1 MRLQAVEHGHRF
13 KERLILG
20 IVRRT
25 MGEATDVQRVLF
37 HRPEFLGRPLGAIT
51 HHAMRLPGD
60 WSIAEREL
68 FAAYVSIQNRCDFCI
83 VCHSEYACQAGD
95 RAAVETTLRDG
106 ASGNPRLEGALAF
119 LAAFAAGPS
128 AIEPSHVARLRQV
141 GVRDEAIHDLAQ
153 IGFAF
158 CLINRV
164 ADALEFKIPRREL
177 FARGWPRMRDR
188 GYRF

>member
-1 MRLQAVEHGHRF
+1 MRLQAVEHGHRL
-13 KERLILG
+13 KEQLILG

-37 HRPEFLGRPLGAIT
+37 HRPEFLGRPLGSIT

-68 FAAYVSIQNRCDFCI
+68 FAAWISIQNRCAFC
-83 VCHSEYACQAGD
+83 VACHGEYACQAGD
-95 RAAVETTLRDG
+95 RATVETTLREG
-106 ASGNPRLEGALAF
+106 ASGNPRIDAALAF
-119 LAAFAAGPS
+119 LGAFAAGPS
-128 AIEPSHVARLRQV
+128 AIEPSHVNNLRHV
-141 GVRDEAIHDLAQ
+141 GVRDEAIRDLAQ

-158 CLINRV
+158 CVINRV
-164 ADALEFKIPRREL
+164 ADALEFKVPGREL